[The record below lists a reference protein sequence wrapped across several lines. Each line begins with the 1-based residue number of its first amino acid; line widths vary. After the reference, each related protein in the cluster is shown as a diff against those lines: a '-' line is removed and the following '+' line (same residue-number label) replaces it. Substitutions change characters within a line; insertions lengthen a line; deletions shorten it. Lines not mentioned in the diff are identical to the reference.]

1 MISRWLP
8 DASSAHASALDAV
21 LVNVHWHILA
31 VFAIWSIVFVTA
43 LVRFRAGR
51 HPSPSARAPGLFWP
65 ALAVGAVIA
74 SEAALLVASALPA
87 WRDRMRPPATAPA
100 LEVRVAAEQ
109 FAWNIHYPG
118 PDRAF
123 GRTSAALI
131 SASNPVGIDRS
142 DPAAADDIGLLNILT
157 LPVDRTV
164 VVELTSRDVV
174 HAFTLPEMRVKQ
186 DMTPGMTVRTWFT
199 PTRVGSWEI
208 LCSQLCGL
216 GHYRMRGEYSVLP
229 QAEWERWQAGELARL
244 VPQGGT

>member
-8 DASSAHASALDAV
+8 DAASGHAPMLDAV
-21 LVNVHWHILA
+21 LVQVHWHILA
-31 VFAIWSIVFVTA
+31 VFLIWSIIFVTA

-51 HPSPSARAPGLFWP
+51 QPSPARRGAGPLWP
-65 ALAVGAVIA
+65 ALAIGAVIA
-74 SEAALLVASALPA
+74 SETVLLFTSGLPA
-87 WRDRMRPPATAPA
+87 WRTRVTPPAAADGPVV
-100 LEVRVAAEQ
+100 EVRVAGEQ

-118 PDRAF
+118 PDGRF
-123 GRTSAALI
+123 GRTRPTLI

-157 LPVDRTV
+157 LPIDRTV

-186 DMTPGMTVRTWFT
+186 DMTPGMTVRTWFR
-199 PTRVGSWEI
+199 PTHAGTWDI

-216 GHYRMRGEYSVLP
+216 GHYRMRGEYRVLP
-229 QAEWERWQAGELARL
+229 GDEWEEWQAAELARL
-244 VPQGGT
+244 PRQ